1 MRICVEYVI
10 GVYTLTKQDG
20 GFLFPDLPHK
30 NTQSMFYTLKIQ
42 YKLKQHGVKVI
53 GLRMVTYL
61 CYLLI
66 PVLRTKINVRLKIY
80 FTLIQRCFYLHKGCS
95 LLI

>member
-30 NTQSMFYTLKIQ
+30 NTAIY
-42 YKLKQHGVKVI
+42 VD
-53 GLRMVTYL
+53 VTS
-61 CYLLI
+61 
-66 PVLRTKINVRLKIY
+66 INNCTI
-80 FTLIQRCFYLHKGCS
+80 
-95 LLI
+95 